1 MYKGCCGDEKPSILS
16 RVRQSM
22 LCGVYGSL
30 VFSVSAMSYLQASI
44 FLKVCGRYY
53 LTKRAHDAHS
63 RNLDAAKQNMK
74 RGLIPAVEMFIIMPV
89 MFYVLHSVFSVP
101 WIYCLIACWATM
113 FAICMAVRLAGIVK
127 NCPDFET
134 PIYSRGYPFP
144 RMKDESGNFHDDDDL
159 ERAGEPAM
167 HIPKYTAYLLG
178 FAFLGL
184 RLLSAIAFVLLSCL
198 ELICAPFT
206 FAIEFFRRL
215 SSLVKGGSVSP
226 EYMKES
232 YAAGLAGLNER
243 IVRAGALIRAAG
255 QDLLWVVSFGIS
267 GATRLKDATLFWD
280 SGWEDVEPE
289 VQPYREMSEHRKD
302 GKDGRGGGSCCH
314 KKKEGTTAETASVSS
329 SQFSEEAET
338 ASVSSSQFSEEAET
352 ASVSSSQF
360 SAEEGVLQKVSQ
372 LGLSKSLGAL
382 EEVVVQGMGAR
393 SLSAG
398 AF

>member
-1 MYKGCCGDEKPSILS
+1 MSQGCCDNEKPSVLS

-30 VFSVSAMSYLQASI
+30 IFSVSAMSYLQASI

-53 LTKRAHDAHS
+53 LTKRAYDAHS

-74 RGLIPAVEMFIIMPV
+74 RGSIPAVEMFIIMPV

-101 WIYCLIACWATM
+101 WIYCLMACWATM

-127 NCPDFET
+127 NCPDFRK
-134 PIYSRGYPFP
+134 PIYSRGYPFAM
-144 RMKDESGNFHDDDDL
+144 MKDESGNLHDGDNDF
-159 ERAGEPAM
+159 ERSTEPAM
-167 HIPKYTAYLLG
+167 HIPKLTAYLLG
-178 FAFLGL
+178 FAFLGF
-184 RLLSAIAFVLLSCL
+184 RLLSAIAYVLLCCL

-215 SSLVKGGSVSP
+215 GSLVQGGSVSS

-243 IVRAGALIRAAG
+243 IGRAGALIRAAG
-255 QDLLWVVSFGIS
+255 QDLLWVLTFGIS
-267 GATRLKDATLFWD
+267 GATRLQDATLFWD
-280 SGWEDVEPE
+280 YGWEDLEPE
-289 VQPYREMSEHRKD
+289 VQPYREMSGHKD

-314 KKKEGTTAETASVSS
+314 KRAKKEGAASEATGVSP
-329 SQFSEEAET
+329 SQHSG
-338 ASVSSSQFSEEAET
+338 
-352 ASVSSSQF
+352 
-360 SAEEGVLQKVSQ
+360 EEGNLQKMSKP
-372 LGLSKSLGAL
+372 GLSRSLGARWFNPDASLSVL
-382 EEVVVQGMGAR
+382 EDVVVSQSMGPR
-393 SLSAG
+393 CHSSG